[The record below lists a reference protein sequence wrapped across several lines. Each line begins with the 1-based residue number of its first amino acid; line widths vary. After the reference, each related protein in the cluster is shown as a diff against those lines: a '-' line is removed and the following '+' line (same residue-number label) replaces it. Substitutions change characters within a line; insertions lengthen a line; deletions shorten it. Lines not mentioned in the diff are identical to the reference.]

1 MCQTQNKHLS
11 EPAHVCVTE
20 RIQPAGT
27 RRAGVGF
34 LFLNLILNEASRL
47 KQKSSEQ
54 AAETEL
60 MNGFFVNGSIFENAC
75 ARRSRLTFSARL
87 KHFEGGSEE
96 RRARRIICSSSV

>member
-1 MCQTQNKHLS
+1 MCECDS
-11 EPAHVCVTE
+11 EYNPQEH
-20 RIQPAGT
+20 
-27 RRAGVGF
+27 VGF
-34 LFLNLILNEASRL
+34 LFLNLILNEAQRL

-96 RRARRIICSSSV
+96 ASETHNMLLHCLKFVVRFADLS

>member
-1 MCQTQNKHLS
+1 M
-11 EPAHVCVTE
+11 CVT
-20 RIQPAGT
+20 ANTT
-27 RRAGVGF
+27 RGNTAGVGF
-34 LFLNLILNEASRL
+34 LFLNLILNEAPCL
-47 KQKSSEQ
+47 KQKSFEQ

-96 RRARRIICSSSV
+96 AGGKRNAYAAPLFEI